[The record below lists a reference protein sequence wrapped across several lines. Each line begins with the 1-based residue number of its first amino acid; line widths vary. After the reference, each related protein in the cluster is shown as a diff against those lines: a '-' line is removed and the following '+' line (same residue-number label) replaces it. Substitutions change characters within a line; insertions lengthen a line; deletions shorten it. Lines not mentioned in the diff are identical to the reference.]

1 MMLNISSV
9 RFLMAALIITS
20 FVVFLSACGS
30 KNTPTTTTT
39 TPPPITQAEI
49 PSVAPEDR
57 AARDAGG
64 ASTVWQQFQTALSN
78 GDSVVA
84 CNFMIGT
91 RSVSEQKRFL
101 PDCQK
106 SLSAAK
112 DSPQIKNLQKEEAK
126 FDFVVKGDVATP
138 DSKQVTSAG
147 VASFT
152 MTYKN
157 GTWWLTPP
165 TGSPA
170 ASN

>member
-1 MMLNISSV
+1 
-9 RFLMAALIITS
+9 
-20 FVVFLSACGS
+20 
-30 KNTPTTTTT
+30 
-39 TPPPITQAEI
+39 
-49 PSVAPEDR
+49 
-57 AARDAGG
+57 
-64 ASTVWQQFQTALSN
+64 
-78 GDSVVA
+78 
-84 CNFMIGT
+84 MIGT